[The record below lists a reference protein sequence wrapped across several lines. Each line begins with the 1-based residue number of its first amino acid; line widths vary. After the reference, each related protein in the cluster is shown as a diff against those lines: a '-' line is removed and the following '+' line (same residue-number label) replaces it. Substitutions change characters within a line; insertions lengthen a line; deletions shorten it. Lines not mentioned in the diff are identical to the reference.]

1 MPNSPRRHILCVE
14 DDQDTCELLSLT
26 LRANKVKLTHTL
38 TQGLELARREVFDLY
53 ILDNWLPDGSGI
65 QLCREIRRFDRTTPV
80 LFLSAAAYESDHEQ
94 AFAAG
99 ASAYIDKP
107 EGLSRIEAA
116 VASLIRE
123 AEVKEEQRRSG
134 ELRRL
139 R

>member
-1 MPNSPRRHILCVE
+1 MPNSPTRHILCVE

-38 TQGLELARREVFDLY
+38 TQGLELARREAFDLY
-53 ILDNWLPDGSGI
+53 ILDNWLPDGTGVE
-65 QLCREIRRFDRTTPV
+65 LCREIRRFDRTTPV

-99 ASAYIDKP
+99 ASGYIDKP
-107 EGLSRIEAA
+107 DGLYGIEAA

-123 AEVKEEQRRSG
+123 AELKQQQRSTG
-134 ELRRL
+134 ELRRW